1 MPLPKRTIAGNGS
14 NQNVRDYDPF
24 VTTPAVLRPC
34 AWGATLRC
42 KHACHTQC
50 VRPGRWA
57 QPRPGERPRDARH
70 GRRDGHSV
78 WLGQVLSGLI
88 SGILQLLPL
97 VIVFRNFKLPSYLQK
112 RVLTYGLWGAAV
124 ARFVMIVAGVEAIQ
138 AFEPLLLVFAGI
150 LLFSAYKILTDQEE
164 EADDDESLEQNEI
177 VSFARKL
184 YSFTPTYEGE
194 RFFSAE
200 ATVDASAKDTPWA
213 ARTLARA
220 VAPFRE
226 DKPLPA
232 ATPLLLV
239 LLVIEFSD
247 IVFAVDSIPA
257 VFGVTRD
264 PFIVY
269 TSNMF
274 AITCLRSLFQLV
286 SEGLDDLKYLQT
298 SIAAVLGFVGLK
310 MVVEFFGFEVDTSA
324 SLAVI
329 GGALAIGIGASY
341 AAKPS
346 DS

>member
-1 MPLPKRTIAGNGS
+1 M
-14 NQNVRDYDPF
+14 
-24 VTTPAVLRPC
+24 
-34 AWGATLRC
+34 
-42 KHACHTQC
+42 
-50 VRPGRWA
+50 
-57 QPRPGERPRDARH
+57 
-70 GRRDGHSV
+70 
-78 WLGQVLSGLI
+78 
-88 SGILQLLPL
+88 
-97 VIVFRNFKLPSYLQK
+97 
-112 RVLTYGLWGAAV
+112 
-124 ARFVMIVAGVEAIQ
+124 
-138 AFEPLLLVFAGI
+138 
-150 LLFSAYKILTDQEE
+150 
-164 EADDDESLEQNEI
+164 
-177 VSFARKL
+177 
-184 YSFTPTYEGE
+184 
-194 RFFSAE
+194 
-200 ATVDASAKDTPWA
+200 
-213 ARTLARA
+213 
-220 VAPFRE
+220 
-226 DKPLPA
+226 
-232 ATPLLLV
+232 